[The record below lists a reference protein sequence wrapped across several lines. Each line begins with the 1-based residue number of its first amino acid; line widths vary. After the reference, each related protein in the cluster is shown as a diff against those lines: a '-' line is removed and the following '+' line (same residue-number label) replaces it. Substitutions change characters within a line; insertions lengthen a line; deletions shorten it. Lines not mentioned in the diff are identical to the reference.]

1 MIGAR
6 DKISRPGNLS
16 FCQNKLNIT
25 GERSKVNSKANCQPL
40 ARCLLLYSAPPPLP
54 LADATSLWWG
64 IWTAIHKMVKYI
76 EVGGVR
82 AEVNDTCLLLS
93 QGIIL

>member
-6 DKISRPGNLS
+6 DKRSRHWDLS
-16 FCQNKLNIT
+16 FCQNKLSIT
-25 GERSKVNSKANCQPL
+25 GEGSKVNSKATYQPL

-64 IWTAIHKMVKYI
+64 IWTTIHKMVNSI

-82 AEVNDTCLLLS
+82 AEVNDSCLLCS